1 MIDKRPKTPR
11 EAAAF
16 SLFSMAEE
24 AAWSDGALHHY
35 LSRAGLDSRD
45 AALASRLTYGTV
57 QNQILLDWYLRHF
70 SSVRLKKIAP
80 RVLACLRMGLYQLIL
95 MDKIP
100 AHAAVAETVAL
111 VKHYGHANDRTVAF
125 ANAVLRNAANAAQN
139 GSLPRLNCPDKE
151 SYYALQYS
159 HPEWLVRLLSEQ
171 YGQKLTQKI
180 CQADNADA
188 PISVRVNTMKCT
200 PAEAQA
206 ELEAAGLTV
215 QPHEAFP
222 EILLCS
228 GGDAAALPAFIE
240 GRVTVQDA
248 ASALAAAVAD
258 PKPGST
264 VLDCCAAPGGKSFA
278 AAMQMENTGSILSCD
293 LHAHKISLI
302 EKNAARLGI
311 SIIEAEQRSAAEF
324 EPALEKQFD
333 LVIADVP
340 CSGLGVIRKKPD
352 IRYKPLDAIER
363 LPDVQRAIL
372 ETVSRYVKP
381 GGALLYSTCTVR
393 KEENEAVVLPFLQ
406 AHPEFSLEPFPVPDG
421 LDLPNEGYATLL
433 PHKHAADGFFIC
445 KLRKHA

>member
-1 MIDKRPKTPR
+1 MLDILR
-11 EAAAF
+11 
-16 SLFSMAEE
+16 L
-24 AAWSDGALHHY
+24 GAY
-35 LSRAGLDSRD
+35 
-45 AALASRLTYGTV
+45 
-57 QNQILLDWYLRHF
+57 QILFL
-70 SSVRLKKIAP
+70 
-80 RVLACLRMGLYQLIL
+80 
-95 MDKIP
+95 DKIP
-100 AHAAVAETVAL
+100 VSAAVNEAVEQTKTYANKRAAGL
-111 VKHYGHANDRTVAF
+111 V
-125 ANAVLRNAANAAQN
+125 N
-139 GSLPRLNCPDKE
+139 GSLRTLARRKDELEKPHDLATK
-151 SYYALQYS
+151 YS
-159 HPEWLVRLLSEQ
+159 HPQPLVDCLRASMDEETLEAFLA
-171 YGQKLTQKI
+171 
-180 CQADNADA
+180 ADNDIPKTALQA
-188 PISVRVNTMKCT
+188 NPLKAS
-200 PAEAQA
+200 AEQ
-206 ELEAAGLTV
+206 V
-215 QPHEAFP
+215 
-222 EILLCS
+222 
-228 GGDAAALPAFIE
+228 AAALDEAGIACEPHPWLPGCFLVSGTGNLESLPLFQSGA
-240 GRVTVQDA
+240 VYVQDA
-248 ASALAAAVAD
+248 AAKLAVLASGAA
-258 PKPGST
+258 PGMR

-311 SIIEAEQRSAAEF
+311 SILKAEQRSASEF
-324 EPALEKQFD
+324 DPALEAQFD

-363 LPDVQRAIL
+363 LPEVQRAIL